1 MDEEGKASSLY
12 ISSAVLSLERVV
24 GGFLNG
30 RFTGE
35 FGFLDGG
42 DVDVVV
48 LEEGEEFFMFALH
61 AIQVDLHY
69 VEVFRWEG
77 LGLGPWW
84 GR

>member
-1 MDEEGKASSLY
+1 MDEEDKASSLF
-12 ISSAVLSLERVV
+12 SSAVLSLERVV
-24 GGFLNG
+24 GGFLNC
-30 RFTGE
+30 RLTGE

-42 DVDVVV
+42 DMDVVV
-48 LEEGEEFFMFALH
+48 LEEGKEFFMFALH
-61 AIQVDLHY
+61 AIQVNLHY